1 MKKKWI
7 IIVGI
12 IGILLIGGIGAC
24 RLGCHPG
31 GFDEFDLEAITN
43 RVGSRL
49 DLTESQKTEFERMA
63 GEVTEKAKTMHAQRD
78 AFREELAELVRQDD
92 IDKAVVDEMIEQKMV
107 KMREMADFVTERLI
121 TFHST
126 LTSEQREKIA
136 TRIEEQDSDRCRFGL
151 R

>member
-24 RLGCHPG
+24 KHGCHPG
-31 GFDEFDLEAITN
+31 GFDVFDLQAITN
-43 RVGSRL
+43 RVASRL
-49 DLTESQKTEFERMA
+49 DLTDSQKAEFEKMA
-63 GEVTEKAKTMHAQRD
+63 GEVMEKAKTMHAQRD
-78 AFREELAELVRQDD
+78 AFRQELAELVRQED
-92 IDKAVVDEMIEQKMV
+92 IDKAVVDEMVEQKMV

-121 TFHST
+121 TFHGT
-126 LTSEQREKIA
+126 LTPEQREKIA
-136 TRIEEQDSDRCRFGL
+136 TRIEENDQDRCRFGF